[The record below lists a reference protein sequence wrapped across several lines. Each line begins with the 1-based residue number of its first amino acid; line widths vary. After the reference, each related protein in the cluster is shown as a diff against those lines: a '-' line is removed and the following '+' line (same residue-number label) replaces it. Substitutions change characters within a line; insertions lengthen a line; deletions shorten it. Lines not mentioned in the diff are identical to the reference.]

1 MSISISSIKVRL
13 SSYTYSRYVVWNSD
27 LSWLVQG
34 SYQFV
39 YGESIC
45 YQFVY
50 GEIFKALNLK
60 KKRWTLVE
68 HIHGLIILQGLKFSK
83 ARQATY
89 LDKVHKVS

>member
-39 YGESIC
+39 YGD
-45 YQFVY
+45 QFV
-50 GEIFKALNLK
+50 INLFTAKYLKLWIWK

-83 ARQATY
+83 ARHATY

>member
-1 MSISISSIKVRL
+1 MWFEIQIYL
-13 SSYTYSRYVVWNSD
+13 D
-27 LSWLVQG
+27 LYKAVINLFTEN
-34 SYQFV
+34 QFV
-39 YGESIC
+39 I
-45 YQFVY
+45 
-50 GEIFKALNLK
+50 NLFTAKYLKLWIWK